1 MRQNYLM
8 LLFAM
13 VVFSL
18 LFFFYSGRTVTAK
31 IKEIKKY
38 DNAIKKEQE
47 KLNSAKVL
55 NEQLKDV
62 SKVILNSI
70 SKKHAFNTDEVNAY
84 IKRLGDLADKY
95 KNPVYVQTPRSI
107 SSNDKHLVEQG
118 YSMEFMCTYVQL
130 GKFLSDLESFDNI
143 SLVKTLQVNPVKQ
156 DKNNENIS
164 NETRYRVN
172 LELSVYKII
181 KES

>member
-8 LLFAM
+8 LFFAM
-13 VVFSL
+13 IILSL
-18 LFFFYSGRTVTAK
+18 LFFFYSGRIVNGK
-31 IKEIKKY
+31 ISKIERY
-38 DNAIKKEQE
+38 DRAIKKDQE

-70 SKKHAFNTDEVNAY
+70 TKEKSFKADEVNAY

-95 KNPVYVQTPRSI
+95 KIPVYVQTPTSL

-118 YSMEFMCTYVQL
+118 YSMELMCTYVQL

-143 SLVKTLQVNPVKQ
+143 SLVKTLQVNPVKE
-156 DKNNENIS
+156 DKNKENIAT
-164 NETRYRVN
+164 ETRYKVN